1 MSHARI
7 VYPDALRFILFL
19 RLHDGFTALEARLWS
34 AKGTMYEI
42 QADVTQT
49 ARLEG
54 LVDRLGRLGFTTVR
68 FRLGDVKDIKS
79 LETVVVDELADGA
92 PAALL
97 AVISTR
103 GVLEGA
109 LMLQVS
115 YACEL
120 VEMVRTMCQ

>member
-1 MSHARI
+1 
-7 VYPDALRFILFL
+7 
-19 RLHDGFTALEARLWS
+19 
-34 AKGTMYEI
+34 MYEI